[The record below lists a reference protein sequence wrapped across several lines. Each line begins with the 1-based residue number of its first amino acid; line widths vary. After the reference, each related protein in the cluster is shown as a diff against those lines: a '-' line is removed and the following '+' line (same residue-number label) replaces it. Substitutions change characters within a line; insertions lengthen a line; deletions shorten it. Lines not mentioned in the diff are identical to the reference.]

1 MGNDIGWIKLT
12 RTLMQSPLWEKSG
25 KYDPRSAFIELCLAA
40 NYKPGVFTLK
50 TNGDVIDVQP
60 GQLITSYQK
69 LADKWH
75 WDRKTVIRFLRFL
88 QKLDLIKLQVF
99 QRCGTSITIVNYDGS
114 AIRRTQ
120 GGTQGGTQEGTQ
132 EGTYLGTQRG
142 TQRGTQYK
150 NSKKGKNS
158 TEIKKSKNSA
168 QRFEDIWGGDPE

>member
-99 QRCGTSITIVNYDGS
+99 PRCGTSITIVNYDGS

-120 GGTQGGTQEGTQ
+120 E
-132 EGTYLGTQRG
+132 GTQRG
-142 TQRGTQYK
+142 TQGGTQYK
-150 NSKKGKNS
+150 NSKKGKNN

-168 QRFEDIWGGDPE
+168 QRFEDIWGGEPE